1 MQRTAETN
9 SSKDPM
15 SNQITSDGNSGTF
28 RAIYRKLPTEFG
40 IFLVFIGIGL
50 FFEVLG
56 WIFVGQSFLANQQR
70 LIIMILQMAIIGIIA
85 VGVTQVIIMAGI
97 DLSGGSV
104 LAFAGIVA
112 ASLAQTSEYTR
123 AVFPSLT
130 DLPVI
135 IPVAVGIFIGVCAG
149 FVNGSIIALSGIPPF
164 IATLGMLVSA
174 RGLARWYTSGA
185 QVSFF
190 TDDFAVIG
198 SGVWP
203 VVIFLAV
210 AFLFHI
216 LLRYTTYGKH
226 TYAIGSNEEAAR
238 VSGINIK
245 KHKMLVYMIAGGLYG
260 LAGVV
265 ITSRALTAQSGAGI
279 MYELDAISA
288 VVIGGTSLFGGK
300 GRITGTIIG
309 VCILGVLTSGF
320 ILLRIDLYY
329 VNIVKGILII
339 AVVVADTYRHRK
351 ETKKDE

>member
-1 MQRTAETN
+1 
-9 SSKDPM
+9 M
-15 SNQITSDGNSGTF
+15 SNQITSEVNSGNF
-28 RAIYRKLPTEFG
+28 QSVYRKLPPEFG
-40 IFLVFIGIGL
+40 IFIVFIGIAL
-50 FFEVLG
+50 FFEILG
-56 WIFVGQSFLANQQR
+56 WFFVGQSFLANRQR

-104 LAFAGIVA
+104 LAFTGIVA
-112 ASLAQTSEYTR
+112 ASFAQTSDYAR
-123 AVFPSLT
+123 AVYPSLT
-130 DLPVI
+130 VLPVI
-135 IPVAVGIFIGVCAG
+135 IPVAVGILIGLGAG
-149 FVNGSIIALSGIPPF
+149 LFNGSIIALTGIPPF

-174 RGLARWYTSGA
+174 RGLARWYTAGA

-190 TDDFAVIG
+190 TDSFAVIG

-203 VVIFLAV
+203 VVIFLGV

-238 VSGINIK
+238 VSGIDIK
-245 KHKMLVYMIAGGLYG
+245 KHKMLVYTIAGGLYG

-265 ITSRALTAQSGAGI
+265 ITSRALTAQSGAGV

-320 ILLRIDLYY
+320 IFLKIDLFF
-329 VNIVKGILII
+329 VNMVKGLLII
-339 AVVVADTYRHRK
+339 AVVVADTYRHRQ